1 MNIQLKKYTRLTVK
15 ITMMAVSL
23 FCLFSVSCINKQ
35 KREYRHMC
43 DSLSKMDF
51 PPRVLDTLFFRK
63 YGNGIEVDTTFPNG
77 EQHLI
82 QLDYANNYYYAIEY
96 PNIPI
101 IDVMS
106 YDGKDGKLI
115 DWHQRFIDWN
125 NISPWVW
132 YDKEGN
138 VCELSATCSE
148 EKDYIYPTYSIHQL
162 IEKLK
167 QENIDLFHNTSIY
180 YGTDYR
186 DADSIPYKKCGW
198 HVMMKDTTV
207 SNDTCNMTVRL
218 YDSKTGILDEAK
230 MKEFTRKSV
239 RKMLHNENLEHAVWS
254 ASFHYNT
261 DNIHIHVAVVEP
273 IPMREQRSYTVYDYV
288 PDAEGDY
295 IKSIYGPYLKATSR
309 NLKYYTKDNA
319 RYRREEHLDANG
331 KPVKINGYVGPYKQ
345 SSIEFCKSTFVNEVL
360 NEKEYGIKIN
370 SMIRDSIV
378 RRKSE

>member
-186 DADSIPYKKCGW
+186 DVDSIPYKKCGW

-218 YDSKTGILDEAK
+218 YDGKTGRLSDVY
-230 MKEFTRKSV
+230 RG
-239 RKMLHNENLEHAVWS
+239 RWQG
-254 ASFHYNT
+254 
-261 DNIHIHVAVVEP
+261 DN
-273 IPMREQRSYTVYDYV
+273 
-288 PDAEGDY
+288 
-295 IKSIYGPYLKATSR
+295 
-309 NLKYYTKDNA
+309 
-319 RYRREEHLDANG
+319 
-331 KPVKINGYVGPYKQ
+331 
-345 SSIEFCKSTFVNEVL
+345 
-360 NEKEYGIKIN
+360 
-370 SMIRDSIV
+370 
-378 RRKSE
+378 